1 MLPKEKSKVREQN
14 PKILLLYGKPKIGKS
29 SCVAGLEGCLMLDLE
44 KGTHFLEAM
53 SIDVPD
59 LSTLKNIKNEIIKA
73 NKPYK
78 YIAVDTVTALESMVI
93 PYAGALYRETV
104 QGKNWQGKNVL
115 ELPQGAGYQWLR
127 AAFFNVI
134 EDITS
139 LADNIILIGHLKDK
153 LINKTGEELAAS
165 EIDLTGKISSLLS
178 ARADALAYMYRKENQ
193 NIINFKPSDQVIC
206 GTRIKRLAN
215 KEVVISESDDDGN
228 VTTFW
233 DRIYV

>member
-165 EIDLTGKISSLLS
+165 EIDLTGRYKKLF
-178 ARADALAYMYRKENQ
+178 A
-193 NIINFKPSDQVIC
+193 
-206 GTRIKRLAN
+206 
-215 KEVVISESDDDGN
+215 
-228 VTTFW
+228 
-233 DRIYV
+233 